1 MKKLTVAFSTILCIA
16 AIHVNGQLV
25 KLSPKEKIL
34 DWQFSAFDKDGTY
47 GAEINKAYTFL
58 KGKQPKKKPI
68 IAMVGYGL
76 DVQHEDL
83 KNQLWTNPVDKLD
96 GIDNDKNGL
105 IDDVNGWNF
114 LGNANGD
121 VLNKTNKIADRE
133 FMRLRGK
140 YEGIWN
146 TGKNYV
152 RFDKEKNQILT
163 VPAPANVAE
172 FQYFKKKVMPNSSVG
187 SAAVQAEMNQFMKYY
202 LTNDFNTA
210 MAAKHPDLN
219 KADGADFAKLLGDYP
234 IDVDSV
240 KSIAAQFLA
249 VSMTFRMPTKGKKAP
264 LMSWMKYK
272 DFYQSVFP
280 KSQDKYAEELR
291 KVNDN
296 RIVVGDD
303 VNNINQ
309 KNYGNSDVFSNSAFY
324 GTTAAG
330 VIAGQRDNDLG
341 VNGIVDASIMT
352 LKVYPKEGD
361 PFYKDIA
368 LAIRYAADHN
378 ADVIVLGMPN
388 LICPPEEAKWL
399 SDALVYAEKKGLL
412 IVSPVWD
419 ASEDLKKVTYYPN
432 RHLGSGKDLGNFISV
447 AASDEKGNP
456 VKTTN
461 YGKTELDLYAPG
473 VNISTTYV
481 GSTYRIST
489 GSMAAASVAAGVAG
503 LIKSY
508 YPNLT
513 GTQLRTVLMKS
524 VTTRPGVE
532 VEKTTKKGNGTVT
545 DQYLLKDLSI
555 SGGIINAFQAVIAA
569 DAIKK

>member
-1 MKKLTVAFSTILCIA
+1 MKKVTVAFSTLLCVVA
-16 AIHVNGQLV
+16 FQVNGQLV
-25 KLSPKEKIL
+25 KPGPKQKIS
-34 DWQFSAFDKDGTY
+34 DWQFSSFDKEGTY

-83 KNQLWTNPVDKLD
+83 KNQLWINPADKLD

-105 IDDVNGWNF
+105 VDDVNGWNF

-121 VLNKTNKIADRE
+121 VLNQTNKVADRE

-146 TGKNYV
+146 TGKKYV
-152 RFDKEKNQILT
+152 RFDQAKNQVVT
-163 VPAPANVAE
+163 VPAPADVAE
-172 FQYFKKKVMPNSSVG
+172 FQYFKKKVLPNSSVG
-187 SAAVQAEMNQFMKYY
+187 NAAMQAEMNQFMKYY
-202 LTNDFNTA
+202 LFNDFHTA
-210 MAAKHPDLN
+210 MAAKHPDLDQ
-219 KADGADFAKLLGDYP
+219 ADGADFGKMLVDYP
-234 IDVDSV
+234 ESVDSV
-240 KSIAAQFLA
+240 KYIAAQFLA
-249 VSMTFRMPTKGKKAP
+249 ISMTFRMPIKGPKAP
-264 LMSWMKYK
+264 LLSWKKYQ
-272 DFYQSVFP
+272 DFYLKAFP
-280 KSQDKYAEELR
+280 KSQEKYAEELR
-291 KVNDN
+291 KVNDH
-296 RIVVGDD
+296 RTVVGDD

-309 KNYGNSDVFSNSAFY
+309 KNYGNNDVFSNSAFY

-330 VIAGQRDNDLG
+330 VIAAQRDNDLG
-341 VNGIVDASIMT
+341 VNGIVDAALMT
-352 LKVYPKEGD
+352 LKVYPKDGE
-361 PFYKDIA
+361 PFFKDIA
-368 LAIRYAADHN
+368 LAIRYAVDHN

-388 LICPPEEAKWL
+388 LICPPAEAKWL
-399 SDALVYAEKKGLL
+399 SDALAYAEKKGLL
-412 IVSPVWD
+412 IISPVWE
-419 ASEDLKKVTYYPN
+419 ASEDLTKVTYYPN
-432 RHLGSGKDLGNFISV
+432 RHLSSGKDLGNFISV

-456 VKTTN
+456 IKTTN

-473 VNISTTYV
+473 VNISTTYL
-481 GSTYRIST
+481 GSTYRISA
-489 GSMAAASVAAGVAG
+489 GSLPAASVVAGVAG

-532 VEKTTKKGNGTVT
+532 VEKAMKKGRSIVN
-545 DQYLLKDLSI
+545 DLYLLKDLSI
-555 SGGIINAFQAVIAA
+555 SGGIINAYQAVIAA